1 VETLTTD
8 RLFLRRPTAADAQ
21 AMFERYAGDP
31 EVTRYLGWFT
41 HQSVVDTEA
50 FLAFSD
56 AEWERWPAGPFLV
69 FLRSDGRLVGS
80 TGLGFE
86 SLHRASTG
94 YVLARDAWGQGY
106 ATEMARVMV
115 ELASALGVERLQA
128 VCHHEHGAS
137 RRVLEKAGFA
147 YEGILAAHT
156 VFPNLSATPQDVH
169 LYACALV
176 PPSGEGTIWS
186 EDPA

>member
-1 VETLTTD
+1 
-8 RLFLRRPTAADAQ
+8 
-21 AMFERYAGDP
+21 MFERYASDP
-31 EVTRYLGWFT
+31 AVTRYLGWPT
-41 HQSVVDTEA
+41 HQVVAETLA
-50 FLAFSD
+50 FIAFSD

-86 SLHRASTG
+86 SQHRASTG

-106 ATEMARVMV
+106 ATEIARVMI
-115 ELASALGVERLQA
+115 ELAAALGVERLQA
-128 VCHHEHGAS
+128 ICHHEHAAS
-137 RRVLEKAGFA
+137 RRVLERAGFA
-147 YEGILAAHT
+147 YEGVLAAHT

-176 PPSGEGTIWS
+176 RPSGEGTIWS